1 MSSFDFTPHDFET
14 VLRQAVQA
22 VDYYSRTGA
31 DAELAQAV
39 DALERL
45 VDHPGFGQWPL
56 DEQLSWLQLTATT
69 HGLYYGR
76 YGDPQDLD
84 RAVTLLRH
92 IVQHAPLASPD
103 MPVYLNNLSLA
114 LVQRFEA
121 TAQTADLQEAIGV
134 IQRAMDIAAPDA
146 PDRADNLSLL
156 GVCLRHRYLRTGQ
169 VVDLDEAIRATQ
181 TALNATVSGAPE
193 RPIHLIRLANLMRD
207 RYAHAG
213 NVEDLEESIQAC
225 QEAVQLCPHASP
237 ESAEYLNALGLG
249 LYARFMRLA
258 NPTDLEQSIQAH
270 RQAVQATLPGS
281 PLRPGFLNNLG
292 NALQAHYDV
301 FGHRQDLDEGIECR
315 QQAIQSSRAGS
326 HDVSLFHNNLGTG
339 LRRRYE
345 LSRHRPDL
353 EQALVSYRQALEGV
367 TASAPNRAVY
377 LNNLGY
383 ALVYRYNLTQAPDDL
398 EAARSAFEQA
408 CVLGLNVAPEEALR
422 SARNGGNWALE
433 REAWMEAAGAFRF
446 GYQAIDRLLGAQFLR
461 SGKEAWLR
469 EAQALPGYAAYALAK
484 TGDLRGAVEALE
496 GGRTRLLDEALQQN
510 RRDLERLAELGHG
523 DLLEQYRHAAQ
534 QVQFLEQQGQAKAA
548 QPSGAPAAAGA
559 SGWRQD
565 IEAARAKLETVI
577 NAIRQVPGYHDF
589 FSAPTFEQIQGWV
602 TAEGS
607 AGVYVSVT
615 SVGGLALVIHPG
627 GIKEI
632 WLDVPEDEM
641 DMWLIERQDG
651 QVIGGYLA
659 AQMGQAPLDAA
670 LAQVLPP
677 LGDRVM
683 RPMAQALKSL
693 GASDVTLIP
702 CGRLGLF
709 PLHAAEYLVDGRARC
724 FMDEFTVTYTPSARA
739 LGSCRDT
746 LAAAPEQP
754 RTLCGVGNPMPL
766 PEGVRPLNYA
776 RPEVEEIAPLFGE
789 AATLLYERQATWDAL
804 DKQLGQTAY
813 LHLACHGIFDAQD
826 PLQSGVVLSYGE
838 MFTLEYL
845 LGGRRLRG
853 ARLVVLSACQTAM
866 MDFDHLP
873 EEAIG
878 LPAGF
883 VQAGA
888 PGIVGTLWPVNDL
901 STMLSMVQFYERHLQ
916 EGLAPPAALR
926 KAQLWLR
933 DVTNAEL
940 GELFAKYKLAA
951 ADRPSTRMAYAL
963 ASDKFREHTLRDPNE
978 RPFAHPYYWAAF
990 AFYGV

>member
-22 VDYYSRTGA
+22 VEYYSRTGA
-31 DAELAQAV
+31 DAELEQAV

-45 VDHPGFGQWPL
+45 LDHPGFGQWPL

-84 RAVTLLRH
+84 RAVMLLRR
-92 IVQHAPLASPD
+92 IVQHAPPASPD

-121 TAQTADLQEAIGV
+121 TAQMADLQEAIEV
-134 IQRAMDIAAPDA
+134 IKRAMDIAAPDA

-169 VVDLDEAIRATQ
+169 VEDLDEAIRVTQ
-181 TALNATVSGAPE
+181 AALNATMSDAPE
-193 RPIHLIRLANLMRD
+193 RSMHLIRLANLMRD

-213 NVEDLEESIQAC
+213 NVEDLEEAIRAC
-225 QEAVQLCPHASP
+225 QVAVQLCPHASP

-258 NPTDLEQSIQAH
+258 NRTDLEQSIQAH
-270 RQAVQATLPGS
+270 RQAVQTTLPGS

-301 FGHRQDLDEGIECR
+301 FGHREDLDEGIECR

-345 LSRHRPDL
+345 LTRHCPDL
-353 EQALVSYRQALEGV
+353 ERALVCYRQALEGV
-367 TASAPNRAVY
+367 SVSAPNRAMY
-377 LNNLGY
+377 QNNLGY

-398 EAARSAFEQA
+398 EAARSAFQQA

-422 SARNGGNWALE
+422 SARNWGNWALE

-461 SGKEAWLR
+461 LGKEAWLR
-469 EAQALPGYAAYALAK
+469 EAQRLPGNAAYALAK

-534 QVQFLEQQGQAKAA
+534 QVQFLEQQGQAEAA
-548 QPSGAPAAAGA
+548 QPSGAPTAAGA

-565 IEAARAKLETVI
+565 IEAARARLEAVV
-577 NAIRQVPGYHDF
+577 NSIRLVPGYHDF
-589 FSAPTFEQIQGWV
+589 FSAPMFEQIQGWL
-602 TAEGS
+602 TAEGG
-607 AGVYVSVT
+607 AGVYVAVT
-615 SVGGLALVIHPG
+615 SVGGLALIVHSG
-627 GIKEI
+627 GVKEV
-632 WLDVPEDEM
+632 WLGVAEDEM
-641 DMWLIERQDG
+641 DTWLVKREDD
-651 QVIGGYLA
+651 QVTGGYLV
-659 AQMGQAPLDAA
+659 AQMGQAPLHAA
-670 LAQVLPP
+670 LAQVLPS
-677 LGDRVM
+677 LGDSIM
-683 RPMAQALKSL
+683 RPVAQALESL
-693 GASDVTLIP
+693 GASKVTLIP

-709 PLHAAEYLVDGRARC
+709 PLHAAEYLGDRKMRRC
-724 FMDEFTVTYTPSARA
+724 MDDLTVTYTPSARA

-746 LAAAPEQP
+746 LAAMPAAP
-754 RTLCGVGNPMPL
+754 RALCGVGNPMPL
-766 PEGVRPLNYA
+766 PEGVRPLDYA

-804 DKQLGQTAY
+804 DQQLSQTAY

-826 PLQSGVVLSYGE
+826 PLESGVVLSYGE

-901 STMLSMVQFYERHLQ
+901 STALLMIKFYENHLKGRQ
-916 EGLAPPAALR
+916 PPAHALR

-933 DVTNAEL
+933 DVTTAEL
-940 GELFAKYKLAA
+940 AELFDDYRQSSTSPSMVAIAEEQFAKYAGRL
-951 ADRPSTRMAYAL
+951 DQ
-963 ASDKFREHTLRDPNE
+963 DE